1 MGSIS
6 IVKHPPSWPQG
17 LKERKRGKREQR
29 VVMSIST
36 VETGKP
42 VVAGYNEISLKGPL
56 HVGSA
61 RVNKNEWL
69 SS

>member
-29 VVMSIST
+29 GGDVDFNGGNREAS
-36 VETGKP
+36 G
-42 VVAGYNEISLKGPL
+42 
-56 HVGSA
+56 
-61 RVNKNEWL
+61 RWL
-69 SS
+69 Q